1 MQRIGQ
7 SRDIHRLT
15 SGKSLVLGGIR
26 IPSPYAVDAHSD
38 GDCLLHAIA
47 EAMLGALALG
57 DLGKHFPDTPGKD
70 EGRDSAKMLETVYD
84 MVQKQGFHLGNLD
97 ATVHL
102 ERPKLASHIVPMRK
116 RIAEILGVATEK
128 VSVKATRGEKVGPIG
143 KEEAIMAECV
153 LLLEKTSRIEFLRKR
168 TSDRKQ
174 V

>member
-7 SRDIHRLT
+7 SRDIHRLKR
-15 SGKSLVLGGIR
+15 GKSLVLGGIE

-47 EAMLGALALG
+47 EAMLGALAMG
-57 DLGKHFPDTPGKD
+57 DLGQHFPDTPGKD
-70 EGRDSAKMLETVYD
+70 EGRDSAQMLHKVYR
-84 MVQKQGFHLGNLD
+84 MVREEGYHLVNLD

-102 ERPKLASHIVPMRK
+102 ERPKLASHIDSMRE
-116 RIAEILGVATEK
+116 RIAGVLGVSTDK
-128 VSVKATRGEKVGPIG
+128 VSVKATRGERVGPIG

-153 LLLEKTSRIEFLRKR
+153 LLLEKTSRIEFLRNQN
-168 TSDRKQ
+168 SDRKR